1 MSNNQDKIDGLNANI
16 SEYLRKQAATDK
28 YSERA
33 IYQKGINACKELIKE
48 LQLELSTIEVEQQFF
63 PIQKTNTMNFFQ
75 KLEQQFP
82 DADLNIRVKTKSGS
96 TTVSVL
102 PVSKT
107 ENDIEPII
115 ITGTPEE
122 LDAEFF
128 NLIAKPIETTKAA
141 IVNLEEQQKSVKEAT
156 ETKPAPKPAATKGKD
171 SKPAAKKDAKKT
183 ISKKETVAPVEGD
196 LFGDTS
202 EPVNED
208 VNTDPDQEDTD
219 PVESHPEQTEE

>member
-1 MSNNQDKIDGLNANI
+1 
-16 SEYLRKQAATDK
+16 
-28 YSERA
+28 
-33 IYQKGINACKELIKE
+33 
-48 LQLELSTIEVEQQFF
+48 
-63 PIQKTNTMNFFQ
+63 MNFFQ
-75 KLEQQFP
+75 QLEQQFP

-141 IVNLEEQQKSVKEAT
+141 IVNLEEQEKSLKEAT
-156 ETKPAPKPAATKGKD
+156 VIKSTPKPAPSKGKD

-196 LFGDTS
+196 LFGSAAEAEEQQQDS
-202 EPVNED
+202 NEES
-208 VNTDPDQEDTD
+208 NEPDQEEPDQE
-219 PVESHPEQTEE
+219 PAE